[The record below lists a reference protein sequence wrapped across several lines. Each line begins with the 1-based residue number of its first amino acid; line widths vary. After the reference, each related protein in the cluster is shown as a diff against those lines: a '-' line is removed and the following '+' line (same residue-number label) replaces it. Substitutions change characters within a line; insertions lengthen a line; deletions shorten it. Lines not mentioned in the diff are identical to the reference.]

1 MHILR
6 TADGYLV
13 GGYRMD
19 TTFPVVAFTCAYL
32 GGSSF
37 SPSGHPTLISIINS
51 ARISFNQPA
60 PSAQLLTLG
69 LSNLR
74 VLLYNP
80 ILHLSSSNG
89 PMSRILL

>member
-19 TTFPVVAFTCAYL
+19 TTFPVVAFTCAYS

-51 ARISFNQPA
+51 AQSTSSLCTA
-60 PSAQLLTLG
+60 PHPGTQQSKSASLQFHSALVLKQWSHV
-69 LSNLR
+69 SNPSL
-74 VLLYNP
+74 
-80 ILHLSSSNG
+80 I
-89 PMSRILL
+89 